1 MGQLDSLFKL
11 ILSPAGIGAGII
23 ALGFL
28 WYCLKYQKIV
38 YLLMGGCLF
47 CASLARY
54 ADEFVTA
61 PPLFG
66 PLEMLRSMGRPITVG
81 LLLLIFILALS
92 IPKQDDKLKIPSAL
106 FGLIIVQY
114 LIMIKTIYYGGMAFS
129 IAYFI
134 LFIII
139 VYTLCKGL
147 GGRIKSWVN
156 FDQVAGSIALAGALF
171 VWINSFQGAVGRDAI
186 VFIQGRFSGTTG
198 NPNHAAV
205 FLATVFPA
213 LLYAI
218 TKAKKLKILFWSVTA
233 LLAFYWLL
241 ISGSRTGLIMAVMSF
256 LLFFSHKVLY
266 FTVRIIGWGLAL
278 SLFFY
283 VFPGLV
289 ELGEIT
295 EVIGWDGM
303 AERLNRKSE
312 GGLDTRAE
320 IWQTQFNY
328 FNHYPIFGA
337 PVSGDRIIFG
347 ENSWLG
353 IAAQFGW
360 MGLLPMLFFG
370 IGIIYK
376 MTILW
381 KTRIYHTARANELN
395 LCFAGLA
402 SLMIGSFNEAYLL
415 GNLSFPIMSLILYLI
430 LADAS
435 LMLVAQEKKQKRIT
449 IDHNSIVYSPPIY
462 N

>member
-1 MGQLDSLFKL
+1 MGQLDALFKL
-11 ILSPAGIGAGII
+11 LLSPVGIGAGI
-23 ALGFL
+23 AGLGLL
-28 WYCLKYQKIV
+28 WYCLKNQKVV
-38 YLLMGGCLF
+38 YLLIGSCLF
-47 CASLARY
+47 CSSLARY

-66 PLEMLRSMGRPITVG
+66 PLETLRNMGRPLTIG
-81 LLLLIFILALS
+81 LLLLVFILALT
-92 IPKQDDKLKIPSAL
+92 IPKKVGKLKIPL
-106 FGLIIVQY
+106 PLYGLIIVQY
-114 LIMIKTIYYGGMAFS
+114 LIMVKTIYYGSVAFS
-129 IAYFI
+129 IFYFI
-134 LFIII
+134 LFLLI
-139 VYTLCKGL
+139 VYTLCKGF
-147 GGRIKSWVN
+147 GSRIKSWEN
-156 FDQVAGSIALAGALF
+156 FDQVAGAIALAGAIF
-171 VWINSFQGAVGRDAI
+171 VWINSFQGVVGRDAI
-186 VFIQGRFSGTTG
+186 VFVQGRFSGTTG

-218 TKAKKLKILFWSVTA
+218 TKSKKLNTFFWIVTA

-241 ISGSRTGLIMAVMSF
+241 ISGSRTGLLMAVMSF

-266 FTVRIIGWGLAL
+266 FLVRIMGIGLAL

-283 VFPGLV
+283 IFPGLV
-289 ELGEIT
+289 EFSDVT
-295 EVIGWDGM
+295 EMIGWDGM
-303 AERLNRKSE
+303 AERLNRQSE

-328 FNHYPIFGA
+328 FNHHPIFGA

-353 IAAQFGW
+353 VASQFGW
-360 MGLLPMLFFG
+360 TGLIPMLFFG
-370 IGIIYK
+370 FGIIYK
-376 MTILW
+376 MISLW
-381 KTRIYHTARANELN
+381 KTRIYHKAKANEFS

-415 GNLSFPIMSLILYLI
+415 GNLSFPIMSMILYLI

-435 LMLVAQEKKQKRIT
+435 LVLLSEEKKQKKIPIT
-449 IDHNSIVYSPPIY
+449 PASLTYSPPIY